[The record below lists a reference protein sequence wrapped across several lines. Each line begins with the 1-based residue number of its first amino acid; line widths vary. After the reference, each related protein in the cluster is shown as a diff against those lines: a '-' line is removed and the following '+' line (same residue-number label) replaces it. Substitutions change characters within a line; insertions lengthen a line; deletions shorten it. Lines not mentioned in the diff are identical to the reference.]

1 MPAKSRWVRARAAV
15 AAWLASVRPRRADL
29 KADTLAALPGAISS
43 VPEGM
48 AVSVLAGVNP
58 VHGRYA
64 SFAGADRGRADGRHP
79 AAGDRDGE
87 RTAGTLLLVIA
98 TASGTAL
105 AAGSA
110 LEGVIQEQRPDA
122 LILLTLLA
130 GLIMVG
136 AAFVHVGRYFR
147 SVSHWLRTLF
157 RLVGVMDHDR

>member
-1 MPAKSRWVRARAAV
+1 MPAKSRWVRARGAM

-29 KADTLAALPGAISS
+29 KADTLAALPGALSS

-64 SFAGADRGRADGRHP
+64 IFAGPIPGGL
-79 AAGDRDGE
+79 
-87 RTAGTLLLVIA
+87 TAGTLLLVIA

-105 AAGSA
+105 AGSA
-110 LEGVIQEQRPDA
+110 LEGVVQEQRPDA

-136 AAFVHVGRYFR
+136 AAFVHVGRYLRF
-147 SVSHWLRTLF
+147 VSHWLRTLF

>member
-15 AAWLASVRPRRADL
+15 AVWLASVRPRRADL

-64 SFAGADRGRADGRHP
+64 SFAGP
-79 AAGDRDGE
+79 IAGG

-105 AAGSA
+105 AVGCA

-136 AAFVHVGRYFR
+136 AAFVHVGRYLRF
-147 SVSHWLRTLF
+147 VSHWLRTLF

>member
-1 MPAKSRWVRARAAV
+1 MLV
-15 AAWLASVRPRRADL
+15 LPRS
-29 KADTLAALPGAISS
+29 GF
-43 VPEGM
+43 
-48 AVSVLAGVNP
+48 
-58 VHGRYA
+58 RYA
-64 SFAGADRGRADGRHP
+64 SFDGP
-79 AAGDRDGE
+79 IPGGL
-87 RTAGTLLLVIA
+87 TAGTLLLVIV

-147 SVSHWLRTLF
+147 FVSHWLRTLF
-157 RLVGVMDHDR
+157 RLVESWITTDSRSNSRRLREAANLLRL